1 MNGHASEADG
11 YPIGVFELLE
21 QTHFETVIAFSE
33 ALDAKDQYTAGHS
46 RRVMEYSVDI
56 GKRMKLDEDDIE
68 QLKKS
73 ALLHDIGKIGV
84 PDAVLHKK
92 GKLSDLEY
100 SFIKSHSEIGANILK
115 TIKSFKHLVP
125 AVYHHHERFDG
136 KGYPHG
142 IKGEQI
148 PLYARIIAVAD
159 SFDAIT
165 SSRPYRRA
173 FPLKDA
179 LSELEQ
185 NKGIQFD
192 PYIADIFIGIF
203 NDSPYYF
210 SLHREPEYFL

>member
-1 MNGHASEADG
+1 MNGG
-11 YPIGVFELLE
+11 NILELLE

-56 GKRMKLDEDDIE
+56 GQRMKLDENDIE

-73 ALLHDIGKIGV
+73 ALLHDIGKIGI

-92 GKLSDLEY
+92 GKLSDVEY
-100 SFIKSHSEIGANILK
+100 SIIKAHSEIGATILK
-115 TIKSFKHLVP
+115 AIKSFNYLVP

-142 IKGEQI
+142 IKGGEI
-148 PLYARIIAVAD
+148 PLHARIIAVAD

-165 SSRPYRRA
+165 SNRPYRNA
-173 FPLKDA
+173 FA
-179 LSELEQ
+179 LQEALAELEK
-185 NKGIQFD
+185 NKEVQFD
-192 PYIADIFIGIF
+192 PYIADTFIEIL
-203 NDSPYYF
+203 NSSPYYF
-210 SLHREPEYFL
+210 SIHREPEYFL